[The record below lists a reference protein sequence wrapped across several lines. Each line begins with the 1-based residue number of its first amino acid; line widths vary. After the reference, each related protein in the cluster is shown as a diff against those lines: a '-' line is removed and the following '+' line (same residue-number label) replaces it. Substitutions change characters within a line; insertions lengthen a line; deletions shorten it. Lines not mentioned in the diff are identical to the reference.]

1 MRRNRGIQALALIGL
16 LAAAPAYAE
25 WSVNVQIERFKWNEQ
40 ITPPPEVNETGGRA
54 GVGWSWQMDQET
66 GLRWRYR
73 GGLYAGSLKYK
84 GQTLGTGTPAQGT
97 SDYAGFVNEVHGL
110 YRASSDSWLQ
120 VVAGLGFDYWQRT
133 FPFTSQREDW
143 SVWFT
148 RVGVETGTWAK
159 RGFFAGAGA
168 KYPLYT
174 NENGHLTDAGFD
186 QNPEVRPGRELS
198 AYAELGYRLSPRW
211 KFTGY
216 YDSYRFAQSPVVN
229 VTRGSSGF
237 IVVQPRSTQDV
248 VGLRIDYYF

>member
-1 MRRNRGIQALALIGL
+1 MRRNRGIQALALVGL
-16 LAAAPAYAE
+16 LSAAPAYAE
-25 WSVNVQIERFKWNEQ
+25 WSVNVQIERFRWNEQ

-66 GLRWRYR
+66 GFRWRYR

-84 GQTLGTGTPAQGT
+84 GQTFTGTPAQGT

-110 YRASSDSWLQ
+110 YRSSPDAWLQ

-133 FPFTSQREDW
+133 FPFSSQREDW

-148 RVGVETGTWAK
+148 RIGVETGTWAK
-159 RGFFAGAGA
+159 RGLFAGVGA
-168 KYPLYT
+168 KFPIYT
-174 NENGHLTDAGFD
+174 NENAHFKDAGFD
-186 QNPEVRPGRELS
+186 QNPNLRPGRELS
-198 AYAELGYRLSPRW
+198 AYAELGYRLSAGW

-216 YDSYRFAQSPVVN
+216 YDSYRFAQSPN
-229 VTRGSSGF
+229 VRLTSGTSAF
-237 IVVQPRSTQDV
+237 VAWQPRSSQDV